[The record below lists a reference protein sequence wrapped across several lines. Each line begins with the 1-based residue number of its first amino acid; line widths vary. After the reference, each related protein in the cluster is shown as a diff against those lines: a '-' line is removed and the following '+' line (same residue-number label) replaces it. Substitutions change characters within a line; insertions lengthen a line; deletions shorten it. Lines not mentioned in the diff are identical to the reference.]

1 MSPDNVSVSYKSRN
15 ETSKHLFDNLLGSE
29 EFADVTLLCE
39 DDHMIKAHKVVL
51 CAFSPFFKNIMLNI
65 PSPHPVIYIT
75 GISYKDLLSI
85 LQFIYKGETQIE
97 DTDLN
102 SFLDSGSKLKVLGI
116 YPEPNF
122 DQRKFQNFSQICPG
136 VFTEDIAHND
146 ADNHETSA
154 EDISDMRNVQI
165 KEEPA
170 DDVGNEVF
178 LDCDKKDGMSLKEE
192 LIDELVEQSY
202 NTQAEKIIDKVNIV
216 TSAAKSRFQDS
227 NTNVTRKKLLTCNH
241 CQFKTVN
248 FLLLKKHIHKIHL
261 SSLVGQA
268 NIPCNYCNRNFSS
281 LDNLNVHKT
290 DVHNVVRA

>member
-1 MSPDNVSVSYKSRN
+1 MTVWI
-15 ETSKHLFDNLLGSE
+15 L
-29 EFADVTLLCE
+29 
-39 DDHMIKAHKVVL
+39 KVV
-51 CAFSPFFKNIMLNI
+51 
-65 PSPHPVIYIT
+65 
-75 GISYKDLLSI
+75 
-85 LQFIYKGETQIE
+85 
-97 DTDLN
+97 DT
-102 SFLDSGSKLKVLGI
+102 S
-116 YPEPNF
+116 E
-122 DQRKFQNFSQICPG
+122 
-136 VFTEDIAHND
+136 
-146 ADNHETSA
+146 
-154 EDISDMRNVQI
+154 EDISDMLNVQI

-170 DDVGNEVF
+170 DPMDDVGDEVF
-178 LDCDKKDGMSLKEE
+178 PDSDKTDGITLKEE

-268 NIPCNYCNRNFSS
+268 NISCNYCNRNFSS